1 VTQSPIDLAFNP
13 DQPRGRDGKW
23 SRIAGAIERGAAAVG
38 RSISDSDT
46 ARGTSMMLEGVG
58 MPLNMPGRP
67 RTYKSAL
74 RTPPPP
80 RTAGLMRQEATH
92 LIREHERV
100 RPTPEKFGPEG
111 NTWQMMA
118 EFGPRERQAQRE
130 SGIWGPGRSYADH
143 TAALAKLSPAQ
154 RRLYTQHVTAGKG
167 PYEALKLAQG
177 AKPPRTGRLAKLEAR
192 AEHWINTPPPPS
204 KHPLIPGYANETP
217 MTAIDL
223 AFRFK
228 HGWIPITGDTPAA
241 MHGHTVVG
249 RTASGNEVKGKYDHR
264 IKKVLTKNAGAVN
277 VTHIRDA
284 SEPLPAGNLSASA
297 ERYAKRTGQQFPPKN
312 FSNVDLAKVH
322 PSETAGGRK
331 SALKRGLAIAPPSPG
346 APPGFP
352 ITDAS
357 HWEKA
362 RRAIGRVKSPARRAA
377 VARLLRKTAPR
388 FGKTAALHSSW
399 AAPGG
404 KKATAHSNT
413 GGQVLDMARRLPVMD
428 PADIV
433 VARSAS
439 GQAVIRHRRGGGLIG
454 VITHTDDGWTAEP
467 DGGQAGTGH
476 THQRG
481 ALVELLGLYNRS
493 TGTAQAAPQ
502 PLQPPPVQ
510 TPLMQQFG
518 VPAIRLAT
526 PAAGASDGGREV
538 SGGGSVAGLNPKGI
552 TIYRKLRRKMPA
564 DRALSFARRAQSF
577 GGKKAS

>member
-1 VTQSPIDLAFNP
+1 VTNPVDLAFDP
-13 DQPRGRDGKW
+13 SQPRDRQGKW

-38 RSISDSDT
+38 RSIEQGDT
-46 ARGTSMMLEGVG
+46 ARGTQMMLQGVG
-58 MPLNMPGRP
+58 MPLEMPGRSRP
-67 RTYKSAL
+67 LARTAL

-80 RTAGLMRQEATH
+80 RTAGLLRSEATH
-92 LIREHERV
+92 LIREHEQV
-100 RPTPEKFGPEG
+100 RPTATKFAPEKS
-111 NTWQMMA
+111 TWQAMA
-118 EFGPRERQAQRE
+118 EFEPRETAAQRA

-143 TAALAKLSPAQ
+143 TAALAKLNPAQ

-167 PYEALKLAQG
+167 PYEALQLARKG
-177 AKPPRTGRLAKLEAR
+177 GKPPPGRLGRLEAR
-192 AEHWINTPPPPS
+192 VEHYINTPPKGQPRFFGSAVPPV
-204 KHPLIPGYANETP
+204 GYANEAP
-217 MTAIDL
+217 METI
-223 AFRFK
+223 
-228 HGWIPITGDTPAA
+228 
-241 MHGHTVVG
+241 
-249 RTASGNEVKGKYDHR
+249 Y
-264 IKKVLTKNAGAVN
+264 
-277 VTHIRDA
+277 
-284 SEPLPAGNLSASA
+284 
-297 ERYAKRTGQQFPPKN
+297 
-312 FSNVDLAKVH
+312 DLAKVH

-352 ITDAS
+352 ITDAR
-357 HWEKA
+357 HWDKA
-362 RRAIGRVKSPARRAA
+362 RQAIGRVKNPARRAA
-377 VARLLRKTAPR
+377 VARLLRKTAAR

-404 KKATAHSNT
+404 KKATAHSND
-413 GGQVLDMARRLPVMD
+413 GEAIEMARRLPVMD

-433 VARSAS
+433 VARGSS

-454 VITHTDDGWTAEP
+454 VITHTEDGWTAEP

-510 TPLMQQFG
+510 TPLMQQFN

-526 PAAGASDGGREV
+526 PATGTSDGGREV
-538 SGGGSVAGLNPKGI
+538 SGGGSVAGLNPKGV

-564 DRALSFARRAQSF
+564 DRALSFARRAQTF
-577 GGKKAS
+577 GGKRAS